1 MIDMCTRVIY
11 NMCILVNMCI
21 GGGLLAREN
30 FTTTLDSE
38 LLERLRIQAI
48 KEKRNINDI
57 LEQLINEYLKE
68 K

>member
-1 MIDMCTRVIY
+1 M
-11 NMCILVNMCI
+11 
-21 GGGLLAREN
+21 ARIN

-38 LLERLRIQAI
+38 LLERLRIKAI

-57 LEQLINEYLKE
+57 LEELINQYLQE